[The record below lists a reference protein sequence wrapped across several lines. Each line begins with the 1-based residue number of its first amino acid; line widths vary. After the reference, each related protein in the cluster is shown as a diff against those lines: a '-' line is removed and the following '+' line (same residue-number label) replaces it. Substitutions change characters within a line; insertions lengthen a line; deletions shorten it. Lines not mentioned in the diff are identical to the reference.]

1 MEFEKELGKTALELV
16 KSENIQNKS
25 ADLLGML
32 FPFAGIKKKAVD
44 LYIKEI
50 EDSDLSTDTKML
62 LLLNAKQ
69 KFKQLKNQEKIVE
82 IASVNAKEG
91 TDFSETSGINEEW
104 LDRFMNSA
112 GFVSSEEMQWIW
124 GKILANE
131 FERPGTT
138 PPNMIRVLSEITPD
152 LAKAFRKICSMRV
165 WICPLTEDENIEM
178 VIPDIL
184 VPFNGH
190 DSEFRGMGISFKML
204 NELETLGII
213 KISTVGGYVSKNID
227 NKKVLLCVG
236 DKPEV
241 IVEHQKNEI
250 PIGNVMLTTV
260 GEALQAIT
268 ESEDVPNYHRM
279 VREYMLKKNVKFVDE
294 HDFQLTLE
302 GDSLFISKKNNK
314 K

>member
-1 MEFEKELGKTALELV
+1 MGFEKELGKTALELV

-112 GFVSSEEMQWIW
+112 GFVSSEEMQLIW

-131 FERPGTT
+131 FEKPGTT
-138 PPNMIRVLSEITPD
+138 PPNMIRILSEITPD
-152 LAKAFRKICSMRV
+152 LARAFKKICSMRI
-165 WICPLTEDENIEM
+165 WICPLLEDENIE
-178 VIPDIL
+178 VAFQKTF
-184 VPFNGH
+184 VPYNGH
-190 DSEFRGMGISFKML
+190 DSAFREMGISFNVL

-213 KISTVGGYVSKNID
+213 KASTVGGYVSKNID
-227 NKKVLLCVG
+227 NSKILLCIG
-236 DKPEV
+236 DKLDV
-241 IVEHQKNEI
+241 ISEHRNGEI
-250 PIGNVMLTTV
+250 PIGNVMLTSV
-260 GEALQAIT
+260 GESLQAIT
-268 ESEDVPNYHRM
+268 DVEEIPNYYEM
-279 VREYMLKKNVKFVDE
+279 VREYMIKKNIKFANE
-294 HDFQLTLE
+294 HDFQLAIEGETLTV
-302 GDSLFISKKNNK
+302 FKKK
-314 K
+314 SQ

>member
-1 MEFEKELGKTALELV
+1 MGFEKELGKTALELV

-112 GFVSSEEMQWIW
+112 GFVSSEEMQLIW

-152 LAKAFRKICSMRV
+152 LAKAFRKICSMKI
-165 WICPLTEDENIEM
+165 WICPLLEDGNIE
-178 VIPDIL
+178 VAFQKIF

-190 DSEFRGMGISFKML
+190 DEEFRGMEISFKTL

-213 KISTVGGYVSKNID
+213 KVSTIGGYVSKNI
-227 NKKVLLCVG
+227 NNSKILLCIG
-236 DKPEV
+236 DNLEV
-241 IVEHQKNEI
+241 VSVHRNGEV
-250 PIGNVMLTTV
+250 PIGDVMLTSV
-260 GEALQAIT
+260 GEALQNIT
-268 ESEDVPNYHRM
+268 E
-279 VREYMLKKNVKFVDE
+279 DE
-294 HDFQLTLE
+294 E
-302 GDSLFISKKNNK
+302 IPKYCI
-314 K
+314 